1 MEENKN
7 NKKVYS
13 YDEVY
18 EATLKYFNGDDL
30 ATTVWIKKYC
40 HKFLHDDGTVDYY
53 ELTPEDMFHRLAKE
67 YARAGMKYNNPLTE
81 EEIFD
86 LFNHYKYI
94 FPQGRPLTG
103 IGTDD
108 AVSIS
113 NCFVVGYPD
122 YDSYGTI
129 LAEDEEMTHIFRR
142 GGGCI
147 EEHQEVI
154 TNRGIIPIKDVA
166 IGDEVLSFN
175 IKTNEV
181 EVQRVQN
188 KYLAD
193 VKLEEQ
199 IKITYDNGT
208 VLRTS
213 VKHPVLMKE
222 GEGWKYENQLS
233 GELDGS
239 INYYT
244 EPTDEIV
251 YGEEE
256 PLDNDLHVVYN
267 EGIFTLYRGKAKK
280 EYHRVFN
287 EGNTAVVSIEPD
299 NDGKYVYWDIEVENN
314 FNYFAGNNGFVVIH
328 NCGVDISHYRPKNS
342 KVHNAAMTSSG
353 PVQIC
358 AKKYSDTVR
367 EVGQCIE
374 EHQNVLTPD
383 GLKEIKDVEVGDK
396 VWTEKG
402 FIEVINKYDNGIK
415 PVYRVHTKFGNQ
427 ILATDNHTFT
437 TCTLK
442 DGVVEKQLGDFNEG
456 DPILMLEGTQL
467 EDKPYIE
474 LDTDIECLKKKVINE
489 NNEVEEVKYDTYK
502 DTILPKH
509 LNEKLAYLLGYI
521 DGNGHVEHRNNSIT
535 VSLDKKN
542 VGIIEKITNYVK
554 DVFGYEPAVSDNC
567 DGNCVKIGICASIGT
582 RFLVKNGICKEGI
595 DNLHIF
601 DKIFKSSN
609 KVQMAYLAGLFDS
622 DGYAQ
627 GKKGGYS
634 ITTVNVR
641 LANDLML
648 LLSSNGITGKIHYE
662 IRKNPNWRPLHK
674 VTVVGENDTR
684 KLLNLCTESVKIQN
698 KNFVSKRNCYLTPYT
713 WKTKGIKKE
722 KYIPDPTQFI
732 STGSLVRTGC
742 KDAMLVQD
750 YFKYIEYE
758 GDKQVYDIE
767 LADEHLFWCEGF
779 YVHNSG
785 RRAACL
791 ISMDITHPDAE
802 EFIDA
807 KTNSTEITGANI
819 SVKIYD
825 DWMKSFVDNPN
836 PNKENE
842 RLWKKIIHNAWQW
855 AEPGVLF
862 WDTIIRESVPDC
874 YEKYG
879 FKTLSTNP
887 CQPACAPVLTKDGLS
902 SIGEIKV
909 GDEIWS
915 EKGWVKVINKV
926 SNGLKEA
933 FAYRTTCGTI
943 YSTEN
948 HHVLYKGEYVEIK
961 DTKYVDALN
970 GDESDFEVVENK
982 EMVLNG
988 LVLGSG
994 IVQEKTPS
1002 HLILYDASSEDDIIL
1017 EGEEYGE
1024 YFGDIHWENDEYGY
1038 EVSGHTIAPEEIR
1051 NRVRDKFLPER
1062 FKHLSKSD
1070 TCNFLKGLF
1079 SSIGD
1084 YDKAKNRIRIEYI
1097 NEDFA
1102 NDIALLLYSVGI
1114 TSRINKDKGDF
1125 MIRITLDAE
1134 RYMKYIGFI
1143 QPEKAEK
1150 VMKLETPWGGRRLEP
1165 ALVYGKKSLGEVE
1178 VYDITVDSI
1187 LHTYWSAGHNIS
1199 NCGEIPLSA
1208 KDSCRLMGLNLYSY
1222 VVNPFS
1228 KDAYFDF
1235 DLLKK
1240 HSRLIMKLMDNMID
1254 LEVEKVDLIIDKVKS
1269 DPEPEE
1275 IKGRELKL
1283 WQDIKEIALKGRRS
1297 GIGFTGEGDML
1308 AALGYKY
1315 GTQEATDFAV
1325 KVQKTIAEN
1334 TYIESCLLVQE
1345 EGREKFPVFDYE
1357 LEKDNPFLNRLADG
1371 CEEFA
1376 KLWRNGKG
1384 RRNIANLTCAPVGSL
1399 STQTQTTSGIEPLF
1413 MPFYFR
1419 KRKIEKAEGIKPDF
1433 IDETGDWFEEYF
1445 VCHHKYIVWYS
1456 VYKGIS
1462 FDEAKKE
1469 LTSMKKNE
1477 MDEVYK
1483 KSPYY
1488 QATANDVNWVEK
1500 VRMQGGIQK
1509 YLDHSISACLLPD
1522 TLIETTDGLY
1532 YLDELTDFSTLNE
1545 GEFRV
1550 NDSFEP
1556 EAITMNGEKHKI
1568 TRFYNNGEKDT
1579 FLVKLLNGSYVECT
1593 SNERLYV
1600 LNEETGLYEWKQVSD
1615 LKEGEFV
1622 KVKH

>member
-1 MEENKN
+1 M
-7 NKKVYS
+7 S
-13 YDEVY
+13 
-18 EATLKYFNGDDL
+18 LQQ
-30 ATTVWIKKYC
+30 
-40 HKFLHDDGTVDYY
+40 
-53 ELTPEDMFHRLAKE
+53 RLAKE
-67 YARAGMKYNNPLTE
+67 YARAGMKYSNPLTE

-154 TNRGIIPIKDVA
+154 TNRGIIPIKDVV

-213 VKHPVLMKE
+213 VKHPVLLKTDD
-222 GEGWKYENQLS
+222 GWKYENQLS

-415 PVYRVHTKFGNQ
+415 PVYKVLTDSWYHIT
-427 ILATDNHTFT
+427 ATENHTFLYT
-437 TCTLK
+437 E
-442 DGVVEKQLGDFNEG
+442 DGETYVEKQLGDFKKG
-456 DPILMLEGTQL
+456 DKIGMLS
-467 EDKPYIE
+467 D
-474 LDTDIECLKKKVINE
+474 
-489 NNEVEEVKYDTYK
+489 
-502 DTILPKH
+502 
-509 LNEKLAYLLGYI
+509 
-521 DGNGHVEHRNNSIT
+521 
-535 VSLDKKN
+535 DKK
-542 VGIIEKITNYVK
+542 Y
-554 DVFGYEPAVSDNC
+554 YE
-567 DGNCVKIGICASIGT
+567 T
-582 RFLVKNGICKEGI
+582 FL
-595 DNLHIF
+595 
-601 DKIFKSSN
+601 
-609 KVQMAYLAGLFDS
+609 GL
-622 DGYAQ
+622 
-627 GKKGGYS
+627 
-634 ITTVNVR
+634 
-641 LANDLML
+641 
-648 LLSSNGITGKIHYE
+648 
-662 IRKNPNWRPLHK
+662 
-674 VTVVGENDTR
+674 
-684 KLLNLCTESVKIQN
+684 
-698 KNFVSKRNCYLTPYT
+698 
-713 WKTKGIKKE
+713 
-722 KYIPDPTQFI
+722 
-732 STGSLVRTGC
+732 
-742 KDAMLVQD
+742 
-750 YFKYIEYE
+750 EYE

-767 LADEHLFWCEGF
+767 LVDEHLFWCEGF

-785 RRAACL
+785 RRAAL
-791 ISMDITHPDAE
+791 MVSMDITHPDAE

-902 SIGEIKV
+902 TIGEIKV

-1150 VMKLETPWGGRRLEP
+1150 VMKIETPWGGRRLEP

-1283 WQDIKEIALKGRRS
+1283 WQDIREIALKGRRS

-1419 KRKIEKAEGIKPDF
+1419 KRKIEKAEGIRPDF

-1469 LTSMKKNE
+1469 LTSMKKSE

-1509 YLDHSISACLLPD
+1509 YLDHSISCCLLPD

-1532 YLDELTDFSTLNE
+1532 YLDELTDFNTLNE

>member
-1 MEENKN
+1 M
-7 NKKVYS
+7 
-13 YDEVY
+13 
-18 EATLKYFNGDDL
+18 
-30 ATTVWIKKYC
+30 
-40 HKFLHDDGTVDYY
+40 
-53 ELTPEDMFHRLAKE
+53 
-67 YARAGMKYNNPLTE
+67 
-81 EEIFD
+81 
-86 LFNHYKYI
+86 
-94 FPQGRPLTG
+94 
-103 IGTDD
+103 
-108 AVSIS
+108 SIS

-147 EEHQEVI
+147 EENQEVI

-175 IKTNEV
+175 IETNKV
-181 EVQRVQN
+181 EVQKVQN

-208 VLRTS
+208 ILRTS
-213 VKHPVLMKE
+213 VKHPVLLKDND
-222 GEGWKYENQLS
+222 GWKYENQLS
-233 GELDGS
+233 GELNDS
-239 INYYT
+239 INKSVKAGDT
-244 EPTDEIV
+244 V
-251 YGEEE
+251 Y
-256 PLDNDLHVVYN
+256 DNKTTIEGPCIVYN
-267 EGIFTLYRGKAKK
+267 EGVVYAVESTLTQSWHSEFDESETK
-280 EYHRVFN
+280 VI
-287 EGNTAVVSIEPD
+287 SIEPD
-299 NDGKYVYWDIEVENN
+299 NDEKYVYWDIEVENN
-314 FNYFAGNNGFVVIH
+314 FNYFAGNNVFVVIH

-353 PVQIC
+353 PVEIC
-358 AKKYSDTVR
+358 AKRFSNTVR
-367 EVGQCIE
+367 EVGQ
-374 EHQNVLTPD
+374 QNRR
-383 GLKEIKDVEVGDK
+383 G
-396 VWTEKG
+396 
-402 FIEVINKYDNGIK
+402 
-415 PVYRVHTKFGNQ
+415 
-427 ILATDNHTFT
+427 A
-437 TCTLK
+437 
-442 DGVVEKQLGDFNEG
+442 
-456 DPILMLEGTQL
+456 LM
-467 EDKPYIE
+467 
-474 LDTDIECLKKKVINE
+474 
-489 NNEVEEVKYDTYK
+489 
-502 DTILPKH
+502 
-509 LNEKLAYLLGYI
+509 
-521 DGNGHVEHRNNSIT
+521 
-535 VSLDKKN
+535 
-542 VGIIEKITNYVK
+542 
-554 DVFGYEPAVSDNC
+554 
-567 DGNCVKIGICASIGT
+567 
-582 RFLVKNGICKEGI
+582 
-595 DNLHIF
+595 
-601 DKIFKSSN
+601 
-609 KVQMAYLAGLFDS
+609 
-622 DGYAQ
+622 
-627 GKKGGYS
+627 
-634 ITTVNVR
+634 
-641 LANDLML
+641 
-648 LLSSNGITGKIHYE
+648 
-662 IRKNPNWRPLHK
+662 
-674 VTVVGENDTR
+674 
-684 KLLNLCTESVKIQN
+684 
-698 KNFVSKRNCYLTPYT
+698 
-713 WKTKGIKKE
+713 
-722 KYIPDPTQFI
+722 
-732 STGSLVRTGC
+732 
-742 KDAMLVQD
+742 
-750 YFKYIEYE
+750 
-758 GDKQVYDIE
+758 
-767 LADEHLFWCEGF
+767 
-779 YVHNSG
+779 
-785 RRAACL
+785 

-825 DWMKSFVDNPN
+825 DWMNSFVNNPN

-887 CQPACAPVLTKDGLS
+887 CQPACAPVLTRDGLS
-902 SIGEIKV
+902 TIGEIEV

-915 EKGWVKVINKV
+915 EKGWVKVINKI
-926 SNGLKEA
+926 SHGLKEA

-948 HHVLYKGEYVEIK
+948 HHVLYKGKYIEIK

-970 GDESDFEVVENK
+970 GDDEDFEVVENK

-994 IVQEKTPS
+994 ILQEKTPS
-1002 HLILYDASSEDDIIL
+1002 HLILYDASSEDDIIV

-1024 YFGDIHWENDEYGY
+1024 YFGDIHWENGEYGY

-1070 TCNFLKGLF
+1070 TCCFLKGLF
-1079 SSIGD
+1079 SAIGD

-1102 NDIALLLYSVGI
+1102 NDIALLLYYVGI

-1150 VMKLETPWGGRRLEP
+1150 VMKLEEPWGGRKLEP

-1283 WQDIKEIALKGRRS
+1283 WQDIKDIALKGRRS

-1315 GTQEATDFAV
+1315 GTKEATDFAV

-1334 TYIESCLLVQE
+1334 VYIESCLLVQE

-1371 CEEFA
+1371 CDEFA
-1376 KLWRNGKG
+1376 KLWKNGKG

-1469 LTSMKKNE
+1469 LTSMKKSE

-1483 KSPYY
+1483 LSPYY

-1509 YLDHSISACLLPD
+1509 YLDHSISCCVLPD
-1522 TLIETTDGLY
+1522 TLIETDNGLY
-1532 YLDELTDFSTLNE
+1532 YLDELTDFNTLNE
-1545 GEFRV
+1545 GEFRE

-1615 LKEGEFV
+1615 LKEGDFV

>member
-67 YARAGMKYNNPLTE
+67 YARAGMKYSNPLTE

-213 VKHPVLMKE
+213 VKHPVLLKTDD
-222 GEGWKYENQLS
+222 GWKYENQLS

-353 PVQIC
+353 PVEIC
-358 AKKYSDTVR
+358 AKRFSNTVR

-415 PVYRVHTKFGNQ
+415 PVYKVLTDSWYHIT
-427 ILATDNHTFT
+427 ATENHTFLYT
-437 TCTLK
+437 E
-442 DGVVEKQLGDFNEG
+442 DGETYVEKQLGDFKKG
-456 DPILMLEGTQL
+456 DKIGMLS
-467 EDKPYIE
+467 D
-474 LDTDIECLKKKVINE
+474 
-489 NNEVEEVKYDTYK
+489 
-502 DTILPKH
+502 
-509 LNEKLAYLLGYI
+509 
-521 DGNGHVEHRNNSIT
+521 
-535 VSLDKKN
+535 DKK
-542 VGIIEKITNYVK
+542 Y
-554 DVFGYEPAVSDNC
+554 YE
-567 DGNCVKIGICASIGT
+567 T
-582 RFLVKNGICKEGI
+582 FL
-595 DNLHIF
+595 
-601 DKIFKSSN
+601 
-609 KVQMAYLAGLFDS
+609 GL
-622 DGYAQ
+622 
-627 GKKGGYS
+627 
-634 ITTVNVR
+634 
-641 LANDLML
+641 
-648 LLSSNGITGKIHYE
+648 
-662 IRKNPNWRPLHK
+662 
-674 VTVVGENDTR
+674 
-684 KLLNLCTESVKIQN
+684 
-698 KNFVSKRNCYLTPYT
+698 
-713 WKTKGIKKE
+713 
-722 KYIPDPTQFI
+722 
-732 STGSLVRTGC
+732 
-742 KDAMLVQD
+742 
-750 YFKYIEYE
+750 EYE

-785 RRAACL
+785 RRAAL
-791 ISMDITHPDAE
+791 MVSMDITHPDAE

-825 DWMKSFVDNPN
+825 DWMNSFVDNPN

-902 SIGEIKV
+902 TIGEIKV

-1283 WQDIKEIALKGRRS
+1283 WQDIREIALKGRRS

-1469 LTSMKKNE
+1469 LTSMKKSE

-1509 YLDHSISACLLPD
+1509 YLDHSISCCLLPD

-1550 NDSFEP
+1550 NESFEP

>member
-67 YARAGMKYNNPLTE
+67 YARAGMKYSNPLTE

-267 EGIFTLYRGKAKK
+267 EGIFTLYRGEAKK

-299 NDGKYVYWDIEVENN
+299 SDEKYVYWDIEVENN

-383 GLKEIKDVEVGDK
+383 GLKEIKDVEIGDK

-415 PVYRVHTKFGNQ
+415 PVYKVLTDSWYHIT
-427 ILATDNHTFT
+427 ATENHTFLYT
-437 TCTLK
+437 E
-442 DGVVEKQLGDFNEG
+442 DGETYVEKQLGDFKKG
-456 DPILMLEGTQL
+456 DKIGMLS
-467 EDKPYIE
+467 D
-474 LDTDIECLKKKVINE
+474 
-489 NNEVEEVKYDTYK
+489 
-502 DTILPKH
+502 
-509 LNEKLAYLLGYI
+509 
-521 DGNGHVEHRNNSIT
+521 
-535 VSLDKKN
+535 DKK
-542 VGIIEKITNYVK
+542 Y
-554 DVFGYEPAVSDNC
+554 YE
-567 DGNCVKIGICASIGT
+567 T
-582 RFLVKNGICKEGI
+582 FL
-595 DNLHIF
+595 
-601 DKIFKSSN
+601 
-609 KVQMAYLAGLFDS
+609 
-622 DGYAQ
+622 
-627 GKKGGYS
+627 
-634 ITTVNVR
+634 
-641 LANDLML
+641 
-648 LLSSNGITGKIHYE
+648 
-662 IRKNPNWRPLHK
+662 
-674 VTVVGENDTR
+674 
-684 KLLNLCTESVKIQN
+684 
-698 KNFVSKRNCYLTPYT
+698 
-713 WKTKGIKKE
+713 
-722 KYIPDPTQFI
+722 
-732 STGSLVRTGC
+732 SL
-742 KDAMLVQD
+742 
-750 YFKYIEYE
+750 EYE

-785 RRAACL
+785 RRAAL
-791 ISMDITHPDAE
+791 MVSMDITHPDAE

-825 DWMKSFVDNPN
+825 DWMNSFVDNPN

-902 SIGEIKV
+902 TIGEIKV

-1102 NDIALLLYSVGI
+1102 NDIALLLYSIGI

-1283 WQDIKEIALKGRRS
+1283 WQDIREIALKGRRS

-1469 LTSMKKNE
+1469 LTSMKKSE

-1509 YLDHSISACLLPD
+1509 YLDHSISCCLLPD

-1532 YLDELTDFSTLNE
+1532 YLDELTDFSTLKE

-1579 FLVKLLNGSYVECT
+1579 FLVNLLNGSYVECT

>member
-18 EATLKYFNGDDL
+18 EATLKYFNWDDL

-142 GGGCI
+142 GGG
-147 EEHQEVI
+147 V
-154 TNRGIIPIKDVA
+154 
-166 IGDEVLSFN
+166 
-175 IKTNEV
+175 
-181 EVQRVQN
+181 
-188 KYLAD
+188 
-193 VKLEEQ
+193 
-199 IKITYDNGT
+199 
-208 VLRTS
+208 
-213 VKHPVLMKE
+213 
-222 GEGWKYENQLS
+222 
-233 GELDGS
+233 
-239 INYYT
+239 
-244 EPTDEIV
+244 
-251 YGEEE
+251 
-256 PLDNDLHVVYN
+256 
-267 EGIFTLYRGKAKK
+267 
-280 EYHRVFN
+280 
-287 EGNTAVVSIEPD
+287 
-299 NDGKYVYWDIEVENN
+299 
-314 FNYFAGNNGFVVIH
+314 
-328 NCGVDISHYRPKNS
+328 GVDISHYRPKNS

-415 PVYRVHTKFGNQ
+415 PVYKVLTDSWYHIT
-427 ILATDNHTFT
+427 ATENHTFLYT
-437 TCTLK
+437 E
-442 DGVVEKQLGDFNEG
+442 DGETYVEKQLGDFKKG
-456 DPILMLEGTQL
+456 DKIGMLS
-467 EDKPYIE
+467 D
-474 LDTDIECLKKKVINE
+474 
-489 NNEVEEVKYDTYK
+489 
-502 DTILPKH
+502 
-509 LNEKLAYLLGYI
+509 
-521 DGNGHVEHRNNSIT
+521 
-535 VSLDKKN
+535 DKK
-542 VGIIEKITNYVK
+542 Y
-554 DVFGYEPAVSDNC
+554 YETF
-567 DGNCVKIGICASIGT
+567 IG
-582 RFLVKNGICKEGI
+582 L
-595 DNLHIF
+595 
-601 DKIFKSSN
+601 
-609 KVQMAYLAGLFDS
+609 
-622 DGYAQ
+622 
-627 GKKGGYS
+627 
-634 ITTVNVR
+634 
-641 LANDLML
+641 
-648 LLSSNGITGKIHYE
+648 
-662 IRKNPNWRPLHK
+662 
-674 VTVVGENDTR
+674 
-684 KLLNLCTESVKIQN
+684 
-698 KNFVSKRNCYLTPYT
+698 
-713 WKTKGIKKE
+713 
-722 KYIPDPTQFI
+722 
-732 STGSLVRTGC
+732 
-742 KDAMLVQD
+742 
-750 YFKYIEYE
+750 EYE

-825 DWMKSFVDNPN
+825 DWMNSFVDNPN

-902 SIGEIKV
+902 TIGEIKV

-1334 TYIESCLLVQE
+1334 AYIESCLLVQE

-1509 YLDHSISACLLPD
+1509 YLDHSISCCLLPD

>member
-142 GGGCI
+142 GGG
-147 EEHQEVI
+147 V
-154 TNRGIIPIKDVA
+154 
-166 IGDEVLSFN
+166 
-175 IKTNEV
+175 
-181 EVQRVQN
+181 
-188 KYLAD
+188 
-193 VKLEEQ
+193 
-199 IKITYDNGT
+199 
-208 VLRTS
+208 
-213 VKHPVLMKE
+213 
-222 GEGWKYENQLS
+222 
-233 GELDGS
+233 
-239 INYYT
+239 
-244 EPTDEIV
+244 
-251 YGEEE
+251 
-256 PLDNDLHVVYN
+256 
-267 EGIFTLYRGKAKK
+267 
-280 EYHRVFN
+280 
-287 EGNTAVVSIEPD
+287 
-299 NDGKYVYWDIEVENN
+299 
-314 FNYFAGNNGFVVIH
+314 
-328 NCGVDISHYRPKNS
+328 GVDISHYRPKNS

-474 LDTDIECLKKKVINE
+474 LDTDIKLPTRKIVNQCG
-489 NNEVEEVKYDTYK
+489 EVGEIVHNRYK
-502 DTILPKH
+502 DNKLPKY
-509 LNEKLAYLLGYI
+509 LDEKLAYLLGYI
-521 DGNGHVEHRNNSIT
+521 DGNGYVGSNDVS
-535 VSLDKKN
+535 VSLSKKYIEIINKLKTYIKEIFGIEPKVSDCYDSECVIIKVCNTIGVNFLKKN
-542 VGIIEKITNYVK
+542 N
-554 DVFGYEPAVSDNC
+554 
-567 DGNCVKIGICASIGT
+567 
-582 RFLVKNGICKEGI
+582 ICKI
-595 DNLHIF
+595 NTDNLFIF

-609 KVQMAYLAGLFDS
+609 KVQMAYFAGLFDA
-622 DGYAQ
+622 DGHAK
-627 GKKGGYS
+627 GKKGGYN
-634 ITTVNVR
+634 ITTVNER

-674 VTVVGENDTR
+674 ITVVGENDTR

-825 DWMKSFVDNPN
+825 DWMNSFVDNSN

-902 SIGEIKV
+902 TIGEIKV

-1469 LTSMKKNE
+1469 LTSMKKSE

-1509 YLDHSISACLLPD
+1509 YLDHSISCCLLPD

-1532 YLDELTDFSTLNE
+1532 YLDELTDFNTLNE

-1556 EAITMNGEKHKI
+1556 EAITMNCEKHKI